1 MKTIVLATNNQHKLE
16 EFRQILINYEILSL
30 KDIDYYDE
38 IEETGNTFEENA
50 LIKAKTISNYL
61 KEENKDYI
69 VIADD
74 SGLCVPSLNNAPG
87 IYSARY
93 AGINATDKDNRN
105 KLLKELKDKEKDAYF
120 NCTIVIYYPN
130 NTYKVACGKTYGKI
144 IDKEEGSNGFGYDPI
159 FYSNELNKTFGIA
172 SNLEKNKV
180 SHRAKAIEE
189 LLKII

>member
-16 EFRQILINYEILSL
+16 EFRQILSDYEILSL

-74 SGLCVPSLNNAPG
+74 SGLCVPSLNNEPG
-87 IYSARY
+87 IYSSRY
-93 AGINATDKDNRN
+93 AGLNATDLDNRK
-105 KLLKELKDKEKDAYF
+105 KLLKELKTKDRSAYF
-120 NCTIVIYYPN
+120 NCTIVVYYPN

-144 IDKEEGSNGFGYDPI
+144 TTKEQGSNGFGYDPI
-159 FYSNELNKTFGIA
+159 FYSNELDKTFGIA
-172 SNLEKNKV
+172 SNEEKNKV
-180 SHRAKAIEE
+180 SHRAKAIDE